1 MAYTRLAFAMLA
13 AAACLAPSAAG
24 ADGFTVGNLLE
35 NCALEPSGAQQAR
48 EGEAS
53 EPKHTFTK
61 LARHLACLAYI
72 QGAMDMHVVTFGR
85 MGRTARIYCAKKDVE
100 VKAAALIVQKWVNK
114 DPGRKR
120 LPAAL
125 GLDEALREAF
135 PCNAH

>member
-1 MAYTRLAFAMLA
+1 MAHTRLALAILA
-13 AAACLAPSAAG
+13 AAACLAPTAAG

-48 EGEAS
+48 EGEAAQS
-53 EPKHTFTK
+53 KNSFAK

-85 MGRTARIYCAKKDVE
+85 MGKSARIYCAKGDVE
-100 VKAAALIVQKWVNK
+100 VKEAALIIHKWVIK
-114 DPGRKR
+114 DPSRKL

-135 PCNAH
+135 PCNTN